1 MGMRLSLCGGCAKAR
16 DASIRAAFAI
26 NSIRI
31 IFQKHCLG
39 RKRCGFDKTFFLILN
54 LAVGADC
61 TGNPD
66 STTRFPQM
74 TQVDYVGV
82 YQLLTI
88 VASGAA
94 FRFRN
99 THGRP
104 GIPLKRFF

>member
-1 MGMRLSLCGGCAKAR
+1 
-16 DASIRAAFAI
+16 
-26 NSIRI
+26 
-31 IFQKHCLG
+31 
-39 RKRCGFDKTFFLILN
+39 
-54 LAVGADC
+54 
-61 TGNPD
+61 
-66 STTRFPQM
+66 M